1 MSTTEKET
9 PKTVCLGCQAYEERD
24 GKALC
29 HEVEGHLTP
38 VVQQIVNSTLRLH
51 AHWYRGGIG
60 DCNEILFHVR
70 WLQRNLK
77 SLEDSLI
84 FYTENKALAAKD
96 ECVSCAHFDSATA
109 AADKVKEAQKLT
121 AELMQDAAK

>member
-1 MSTTEKET
+1 MSDTENDT
-9 PKTVCLGCQAYEERD
+9 PKTVCPGCQAYEERD

-29 HEVEGHLTP
+29 HEVEGHLSP

-51 AHWYRGGIG
+51 AHWYRGGIN
-60 DCNEILFHVR
+60 DYHEILFHVR
-70 WLQRNLK
+70 WLQHNLK
-77 SLEDSLI
+77 SLENSLI
-84 FYTENKALAAKD
+84 FYIENKALAAKK

-109 AADKVKEAQKLT
+109 AADRVKEAQKLT

>member
-1 MSTTEKET
+1 MSNTENET
-9 PKTVCLGCQAYEERD
+9 PKTICFGCQAYEERD

-70 WLQRNLK
+70 WLQHNLK
-77 SLEDSLI
+77 SLEDSLL
-84 FYTENKALAAKD
+84 FYTENKALAAKED
-96 ECVSCAHFDSATA
+96 CAACAHFDTVAPTETTT
-109 AADKVKEAQKLT
+109 KE
-121 AELMQDAAK
+121 